1 MPGFCISNVENNQ
14 ILKNRYP
21 ERCVSGSI
29 QCGTYLLQWNT
40 LNKYKDDKIFGQ
52 DEKYGYVLEGV
63 LLNKKELFDK
73 YHVNS
78 VKSLLQ
84 EMYHILGDRFC
95 AEFRGSFSGGIY
107 DKSNDKW
114 VLFTDQ
120 IGAKP
125 LFYYMDGE
133 GRFICGTQLNYVTD
147 TMKLN
152 KISRKAD
159 VHGLNCLLTHGYM
172 LDESTV
178 VKNVKR
184 LYPGDYFVWNNS
196 EIHVSNYHTFS
207 SQKQELTSE
216 QDYIERL
223 DSTFANAVKRL
234 IEKDEEYGYRS
245 VIDIS
250 GGVDSRLI
258 VYTAKRLGY
267 HNAITICYS
276 QSGGR
281 EQKIAQQVAN
291 KFEYD
296 FYFKSLDNAKCLYQI
311 DENVQMSNGSALYDG
326 ITGGKDML
334 ELLNSNDF
342 GIEMTGILGY
352 VYDGSVDRK
361 YGEEKPF
368 LDYSKYR
375 SSRILSFDNLT
386 YSNVIERFDNNELF
400 WYYTRGMLCCM
411 ASFQI
416 RQNYVE
422 PMTPFG
428 DIEFMEALLSTPWD
442 IRTKGMLLV
451 KWLTNKYPEAG
462 RIMYAATGITPAEE
476 FTKAGKIKKI
486 IKFVNQEIHRQL
498 HIMHRGYQMNP
509 YAYWCK
515 LYPEINE
522 FAQEYYNRNIDR
534 VDEEL
539 KEKIEKFMKFENDF
553 EDKSPALTVLSCY
566 KTFLD

>member
-29 QCGTYLLQWNT
+29 QCEAYLLQWNT

-84 EMYHILGDRFC
+84 QMYRISGDRFC
-95 AEFRGSFSGGIY
+95 VELHGSFSGGIY
-107 DKSNDKW
+107 DKSKDKW

-120 IGAKP
+120 IGTKP
-125 LFYYMDGE
+125 LYYYMDGE

-152 KISRKAD
+152 GITRKAD

-196 EIHVSNYHTFS
+196 KIHVSNYYILN
-207 SQKQELTSE
+207 SQKKVLASE
-216 QDYIERL
+216 QDYIELL
-223 DSTFANAVKRL
+223 DSAFVNAVKRL

-245 VIDIS
+245 VLDIS
-250 GGVDSRLI
+250 GGVDSRMI
-258 VYTAKRLGY
+258 VYTAKRLGCR
-267 HNAITICYS
+267 NAIMISYS

-281 EQKIAQQVAN
+281 EQKIAQEVAN

-311 DENVQMSNGSALYDG
+311 DENVHMNNGSAIYDG

-342 GIEMTGILGY
+342 GIEITGLLGD
-352 VYDGSVDRK
+352 VYEGSMDES

-368 LDYSKYR
+368 LDYPR
-375 SSRILSFDNLT
+375 FRFSRILSFDNQT
-386 YSNVIERFDNNELF
+386 YSNVMNRFDNNELF
-400 WYYTRGMLCCM
+400 WFYTRGMLCGM
-411 ASFQI
+411 ATFQI

-428 DIEFMEALLSTPWD
+428 DTEFMEAYLSIPWE
-442 IRTKGMLLV
+442 IRVKGKLLV

-476 FTKAGKIKKI
+476 FTKVGKIKKI
-486 IKFVNQEIHRQL
+486 FKFVNQEIHRQL

-515 LYPEINE
+515 LFPEINE
-522 FAQEYYNRNIDR
+522 FAQEYYNKNIHR

-539 KEKIEKFMKFENDF
+539 RGKIEKLMKLENDF